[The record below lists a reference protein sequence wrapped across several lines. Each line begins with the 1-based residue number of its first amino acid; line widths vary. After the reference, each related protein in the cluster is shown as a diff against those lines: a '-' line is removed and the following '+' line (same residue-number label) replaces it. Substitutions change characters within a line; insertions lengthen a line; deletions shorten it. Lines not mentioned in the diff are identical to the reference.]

1 MARIKDEQK
10 REKILKTSRILFSQQ
25 GYSNTSISD
34 IVQVTGMPVGTIY
47 TYFDKKEDIV
57 RTIIDEGWK
66 DVSADLNDLTKSQKT
81 GREKLRLI
89 IDEILPEILKNIDFI
104 NILLTEAIE
113 FTRMGEKMEKIT
125 DIIFSILG
133 EIPGSKNATKDL
145 SRKMLQ
151 TSIFVVFL
159 GVLNAANLAKAGK
172 SSIDI
177 PDILKFLKYVIA
189 QSLGVTI

>member
-47 TYFDKKEDIV
+47 TYFDKKEDII